1 MSTTFYALLIHL
13 QATEDAA
20 LPMTQGHL
28 SNAAFYALIDA
39 VRPELAEQ
47 LHDRKGRK
55 PFTLSPVWGLPP
67 ANKGK
72 HKLRTRQ
79 QARLRLTL
87 LDADLFQAFM
97 QKLLVGPEQRIRLGR
112 AEFLITEVRGTPE
125 GSEWAGYTTAAELER
140 RASAEATRLK
150 LQFKSPMAIGVG
162 RADSGKSK
170 NETLPIPRFVWAS
183 LRGGWNKFSDQEIPK
198 GFEDWVET
206 NVVTSRVDSW
216 QTAVFRYKRG
226 IQVGG
231 YGQVT
236 YDALDSAPTFL
247 RWWNLLADFAFYGG
261 VGVKTGMGMGT
272 ARRMANGQ
280 L

>member
-1 MSTTFYALLIHL
+1 MPTFYALLIHL
-13 QATEDAA
+13 QAVADAS
-20 LPMTQGHL
+20 LPMTQGHF

-39 VRPELAEQ
+39 VRPELVAQ

-55 PFTLSPVWGLPP
+55 PFTLSPVWGLPL
-67 ANKGK
+67 AHSGK
-72 HKLRTRQ
+72 HHLRAGQ

-87 LDADLFQAFM
+87 LDATLFQAFM
-97 QKLLVGPEQRIRLGR
+97 QKLLAGPGQRIRLGQ

-125 GSEWAGYTTAAELER
+125 GSEWAGYTTVAELER
-140 RASAEATRLK
+140 KASAETTRLK
-150 LQFKSPMAIGVG
+150 LQFRSPTAIGVG
-162 RADSGKSK
+162 RADSGKSR

-183 LRGGWNKFSDQEIPK
+183 LRGNWNKVSGQEIPK

-206 NVVTSRVDSW
+206 NVVTSRIDSW
-216 QTAVFRYKRG
+216 QTAVFRYKKG

-247 RWWNLLADFAFYGG
+247 RWWNLLANFAFYSG
-261 VGVKTGMGMGT
+261 VGVKTGMGMGVV
-272 ARRMANGQ
+272 RR
-280 L
+280 LHKE